1 MHRHRPRTLAVLI
14 LILVVQRVGVVFLRL
29 HVFTMQLQAS
39 HLPTHR
45 PSCCRMMDELKP
57 QTKEGLVTL
66 IFGIYENDPKEVL
79 KGAEQIEV
87 RG

>member
-1 MHRHRPRTLAVLI
+1 
-14 LILVVQRVGVVFLRL
+14 
-29 HVFTMQLQAS
+29 
-39 HLPTHR
+39 
-45 PSCCRMMDELKP
+45 MDELKP

-87 RG
+87 RIRG

>member
-1 MHRHRPRTLAVLI
+1 LQHPGNLQCDAEQGGRLI
-14 LILVVQRVGVVFLRL
+14 FYDFG
-29 HVFTMQLQAS
+29 
-39 HLPTHR
+39 
-45 PSCCRMMDELKP
+45 MMDELKP